1 MPITR
6 KNVEVIF
13 RPKNQFGI
21 TTESLRWGK
30 RAVVLMLLR
39 ERMIE
44 RKSVNLLAFNVTF
57 SRKKVQLKKYW
68 AIQRWR
74 TSRVEN
80 CNWTSFRKMNKKL
93 QSLFKRKGLQ
103 ILMNLKVVNYLD
115 VTFNLNDRP
124 YRKPNDGKNY
134 IQMQSDQPPSI
145 IKGFPL
151 KSAHHSY
158 HLQKI
163 YFTKRHHVMGKV

>member
-1 MPITR
+1 
-6 KNVEVIF
+6 
-13 RPKNQFGI
+13 
-21 TTESLRWGK
+21 
-30 RAVVLMLLR
+30 MLHL
-39 ERMIE
+39 
-44 RKSVNLLAFNVTF
+44 VG
-57 SRKKVQLKKYW
+57 KKYNSKNIGLYRDDGLAVLKI
-68 AIQRWR
+68 AIGP
-74 TSRVEN
+74 VLE
-80 CNWTSFRKMNKKL
+80 KMNKQL